1 MSIPFMLL
9 LKSVAGGAFA
19 LLALLMV
26 AGPLLLGHTPTGVE
40 QTAAAISGAVI
51 GAWLALRA

>member
-1 MSIPFMLL
+1 MLL